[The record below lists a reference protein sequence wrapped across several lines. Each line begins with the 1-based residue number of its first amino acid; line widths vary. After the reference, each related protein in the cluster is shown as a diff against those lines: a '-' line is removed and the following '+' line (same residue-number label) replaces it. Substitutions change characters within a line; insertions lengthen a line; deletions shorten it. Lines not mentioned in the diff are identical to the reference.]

1 MEKKN
6 THIAYGLITGVISVV
21 VSLIIYMTGIA
32 FKPGMQYVAEIPL
45 LAGIIMN
52 AIAFSK
58 ANDGFVTF
66 GNVFGSGFKMAMI
79 VSLVMIVWSIIS
91 IFVFPEMKVKAM
103 EVARTEMA
111 KNPKVTD
118 DQIEMSIN
126 LMKKYWNAFMIA
138 GIVFSTLLYGAIFA
152 LIGGLVAKKKGAMP
166 MADNF

>member
-6 THIAYGLITGVISVV
+6 THVPYGLVTGVIAVV
-21 VSLIIYMTGIA
+21 VSLAFYLSGLA
-32 FKPGMQYVAEIPL
+32 FKPGIQYVAEIPL
-45 LAGIIMN
+45 LAGIILN

-103 EVARTEMA
+103 EMARSE
-111 KNPKVTD
+111 
-118 DQIEMSIN
+118 
-126 LMKKYWNAFMIA
+126 
-138 GIVFSTLLYGAIFA
+138 
-152 LIGGLVAKKKGAMP
+152 
-166 MADNF
+166 